1 MYLLEEG
8 DVAGMLEDE
17 ETLFDGIKVDPEDYE
32 ELIEY
37 FDRFNNE
44 NRLNFADYLFLRKAN
59 LAWKECAS
67 ENGIGYHAMSCAL
80 QITSPG
86 RVLAAVDAKEVY
98 DLAFIIREGKN
109 MGSVSQIQF
118 VPFVNVAHLYYY
130 FSAFELPFQ
139 KGMLTKKS
147 ALRAIDDAVLPSTLG
162 PLDINQMYGN
172 LEELPFKGFG
182 GLLWAYRV
190 FDRFDEEIPGRLNS
204 GEWGAILGLERF
216 N

>member
-1 MYLLEEG
+1 MG
-8 DVAGMLEDE
+8 S
-17 ETLFDGIKVDPEDYE
+17 T
-32 ELIEY
+32 
-37 FDRFNNE
+37 
-44 NRLNFADYLFLRKAN
+44 
-59 LAWKECAS
+59 S
-67 ENGIGYHAMSCAL
+67 QIGF
-80 QITSPG
+80 
-86 RVLAAVDAKEVY
+86 
-98 DLAFIIREGKN
+98 LAFL
-109 MGSVSQIQF
+109 
-118 VPFVNVAHLYYY
+118 NVAHLYYY

-190 FDRFDEEIPGRLNS
+190 FDRFDEEVPGRLNS